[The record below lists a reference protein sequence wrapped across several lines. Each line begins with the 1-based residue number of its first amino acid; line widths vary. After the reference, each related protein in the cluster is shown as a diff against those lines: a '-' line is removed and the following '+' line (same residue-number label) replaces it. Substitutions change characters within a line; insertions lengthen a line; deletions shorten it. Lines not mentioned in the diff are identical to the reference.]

1 MALLDIN
8 ENKQKSKFLILLLEL
23 TPASLKRYVSGST
36 LKKNK
41 KNICVIYLKI
51 QLTLELKKFDKWAN
65 FNNAGVSGGV
75 ISEGTFN

>member
-23 TPASLKRYVSGST
+23 TPASLNRYVSGST
-36 LKKNK
+36 LK

-51 QLTLELKKFDKWAN
+51 QLTLELNKFDKWAN

>member
-23 TPASLKRYVSGST
+23 TPASLNRYVSGST
-36 LKKNK
+36 LKKK
-41 KNICVIYLKI
+41 TQLCYYLKI
-51 QLTLELKKFDKWAN
+51 QLTLELNKLDKWAN